1 MKRLIPV
8 LLALVLLSGCS
19 DRPSP
24 TIPTRPHYTVP
35 PTTVQA
41 VEVTLPPETT
51 IPADPTDPI
60 DLLLDSLSLRQKVGQ
75 LFIAAP
81 DQLLS
86 DTAVTAMSDELLA
99 ALDTYPLGGFIL
111 FSENIQDPEQITALN
126 QALTDASMI
135 PPFLSVDEE
144 GGEVARLADNSA
156 FDLPLFESAAAG
168 GASGDPED
176 AKAMGQTIG
185 AYLHQFGFNLNF
197 APVADV
203 NTNPNNPVI
212 GERAFS
218 TDPIVA
224 AQMADAFAAG
234 LRENGICATYKHFP
248 GHGDT
253 DQDSHYHLAVSYRHW
268 EHLDTREWIPF
279 RTADVQDMIMV
290 AHVALPYIT
299 GDMTP
304 ATLSRQIVSKILRDD
319 LSFDGLVITDAMNM
333 GAIADSYHSGEA
345 AITALRAGC
354 DLILMPADVPEAFD
368 SVLKAVENGTLTQEW
383 LDATVRRILVFKQ
396 SHGILTLS

>member
-1 MKRLIPV
+1 MKRLISA
-8 LLALVLLSGCS
+8 LLALFLLCGCS
-19 DRPSP
+19 DRRSP
-24 TIPTRPHYTVP
+24 AIPTRPQPIEP
-35 PTTVQA
+35 PATVQH

-51 IPADPTDPI
+51 VPSDPI
-60 DLLLDSLSLRQKVGQ
+60 DLLLDSLTLRQKVGQ

-86 DTAVTAMSDELLA
+86 DTTVTTMSDELA
-99 ALDTYPLGGFIL
+99 AVLDTYPLGGFIL
-111 FSENIQDPEQITALN
+111 FSENIQNPEQITTLN
-126 QALTDASMI
+126 QSLTDACGI

-144 GGEVARLADNSA
+144 GGEVARLAGNDA
-156 FDLPLFESAAAG
+156 FDLPTYDSAAAV

-176 AKAMGQTIG
+176 AKVMGQTIG

-212 GERAFS
+212 GDRAFS
-218 TDPIVA
+218 ADPIVA

-253 DQDSHYHLAVSYRHW
+253 DQDSHYRLAVSYRQW

-279 RTADVQDMIMV
+279 RTADELDMIMV
-290 AHVALPYIT
+290 AHVALPQIT
-299 GDMTP
+299 GNMTP

-319 LSFDGLVITDAMNM
+319 LSFEGLIITDAMNM
-333 GAIADSYHSGEA
+333 GAIADSYDSGEA
-345 AITALRAGC
+345 AVTALRAGC
-354 DLILMPADVPEAFD
+354 DLILMPADVAEAFD
-368 SVLKAVENGTLTQEW
+368 SVLMAVENGILTQEW

-396 SHGILTLS
+396 IHGILILS